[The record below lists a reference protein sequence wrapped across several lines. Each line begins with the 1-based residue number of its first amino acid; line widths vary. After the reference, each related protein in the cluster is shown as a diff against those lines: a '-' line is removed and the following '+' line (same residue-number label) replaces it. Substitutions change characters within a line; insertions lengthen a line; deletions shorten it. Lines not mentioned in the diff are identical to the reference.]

1 MSLSFVCGS
10 DYTCAPDVHRISIAG
25 VCRRSRKHQRERY
38 IACRENRG
46 VFLCEKMSK
55 EWVKR
60 MEDSH
65 AKVNTV
71 TVIVRVVVV
80 VEDVLKF
87 VKW

>member
-1 MSLSFVCGS
+1 MSFLSG
-10 DYTCAPDVHRISIAG
+10 DGG
-25 VCRRSRKHQRERY
+25 VL
-38 IACRENRG
+38 
-46 VFLCEKMSK
+46 FCEKMSK